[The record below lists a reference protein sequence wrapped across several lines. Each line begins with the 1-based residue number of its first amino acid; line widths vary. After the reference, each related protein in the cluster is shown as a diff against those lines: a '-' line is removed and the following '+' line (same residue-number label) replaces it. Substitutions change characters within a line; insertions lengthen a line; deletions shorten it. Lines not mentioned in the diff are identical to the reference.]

1 MKIKTK
7 IWIEEDDAVVFGE
20 GRYLILKTAL
30 ELGSL
35 KAAAE
40 KLGLSYRAA
49 WGKIKTT
56 EKLLGI
62 KLVEGSRGRKGGIS
76 LTTEAHKLLVL
87 YEQLKNDIKNYAD
100 QKFREQFLKKIW
112 QER

>member
-7 IWIEEDDAVVFGE
+7 IWIEEDNAVVFGE

-35 KAAAE
+35 KASAE

-49 WGKIKTT
+49 WGKIKAT
-56 EKLLGI
+56 EKFLGI
-62 KLVEGSRGRKGGIS
+62 KLVESSRGRKGGIS
-76 LTTEAHKLLVL
+76 LTTEAHKLLDL

-100 QKFREQFLKKIW
+100 QKFREQFLEKIW

>member
-7 IWIEEDDAVVFGE
+7 IWIDEDGKVVFGE

-35 KAAAE
+35 KASAE

-49 WGKIKTT
+49 WGKIKAT

-62 KLVEGSRGRKGGIS
+62 KLVESSRGRNGGII
-76 LTTEAHKLLVL
+76 LTNDAQKLIAQ
-87 YEQLKNDIKNYAD
+87 YEQLKREIREYAD
-100 QKFREQFLKKIW
+100 QKFREKFL
-112 QER
+112 RN